1 MNDKND
7 KFNDFINRVLSH
19 EGGYVNHPKDPGG
32 ETNWGVTKRT
42 AQASG
47 YTASM
52 REMTREQAIEIY
64 RCSFWQRY
72 HADQMPDAVA
82 FQFFDACINHG
93 YGNAA
98 RMLQRAAN
106 VLDDGVIGEISLNA
120 INALPENDL
129 LLKFN
134 AERLMFYTK
143 LGTFGTFGKGW
154 VRRVAENLLYAASD
168 NVDEQKETPL
178 IPIEAA

>member
-1 MNDKND
+1 MNIN
-7 KFNDFINRVLSH
+7 FNTFINRVLSH

-42 AQASG
+42 ALQNG
-47 YTASM
+47 YTGAM
-52 REMTREQAIEIY
+52 RNMTREQAIEIY
-64 RCSFWQRY
+64 RQAFWERY
-72 HADQMPDAVA
+72 HADKMPDAVA

-106 VLDDGVIGEISLNA
+106 VLDDGVIGPISLNA
-120 INALPENDL
+120 INTQPENDL

-143 LGTFGTFGKGW
+143 LGSFGVFGKGW
-154 VRRVAENLLYAASD
+154 VRRVAENLLHAASD
-168 NVDEQKETPL
+168 NVDEVVETPL
-178 IPIEAA
+178 IPIETA